1 MNEVI
6 DLAFIA
12 AKVAAMRDEKARMI
26 VGGASLVYN
35 VSQIARFKAMIVEFS
50 QLCNYIVC
58 VARFRGYCTQEEY
71 NIVIECQQHFVK
83 YDHTSLIPAFAL
95 ALAYLNDPFGGRWH
109 AAQSVFVP
117 LPLLW

>member
-12 AKVAAMRDEKARMI
+12 AKVAAMRDEKAR
-26 VGGASLVYN
+26 
-35 VSQIARFKAMIVEFS
+35 MIVEFS

-71 NIVIECQQHFVK
+71 NIVIECQQHIEDCNRQIAK
-83 YDHTSLIPAFAL
+83 HGTMTIIDGISLLIDGL
-95 ALAYLNDPFGGRWH
+95 SSLNRR
-109 AAQSVFVP
+109 
-117 LPLLW
+117 

>member
-58 VARFRGYCTQEEY
+58 VARFRAESKETIKSEECIS
-71 NIVIECQQHFVK
+71 NQNNK
-83 YDHTSLIPAFAL
+83 M
-95 ALAYLNDPFGGRWH
+95 
-109 AAQSVFVP
+109 
-117 LPLLW
+117 